1 MKHGV
6 IILIKIRFA
15 VIFSISAA
23 LLFYGCAYRFAGG
36 GDLPGSVK
44 RVSISV
50 LENKTAESGIENI
63 ITNDLIYEFTRNGK
77 VVAKIDDADA
87 YLTGT
92 IESANDEAIS
102 HKGGHTSLERR
113 VKVVLG
119 LKLKDRS
126 GNIIWTGKDI
136 AADQAFAVMADK
148 IETEKQKRT
157 AIAVLSKRLAENVY
171 NRLTDN
177 F

>member
-1 MKHGV
+1 MIKMRLT
-6 IILIKIRFA
+6 ILFA
-15 VIFSISAA
+15 AAAA

-36 GDLPGSVK
+36 GDLPASVK
-44 RVSISV
+44 KVSISV

-77 VVAKIDDADA
+77 VVAKIDGADA
-87 YLTGT
+87 YLSGT

-102 HKGGHTSLERR
+102 HKGDHTSLERR

-126 GNIIWTGKDI
+126 GNIIWIGKDI
-136 AADQAFAVMADK
+136 AADQAFPVMADK
-148 IETEKQKRT
+148 LETEQKRRT

>member
-1 MKHGV
+1 MKHGRV
-6 IILIKIRFA
+6 ILIQIRFA
-15 VIFSISAA
+15 VIFSIMAA

-36 GDLPGSVK
+36 GDLPASVK

-77 VVAKIDDADA
+77 VVAKKDDADA

-102 HKGGHTSLERR
+102 HKGDHTSLERR

-148 IETEKQKRT
+148 IETEQKRRT